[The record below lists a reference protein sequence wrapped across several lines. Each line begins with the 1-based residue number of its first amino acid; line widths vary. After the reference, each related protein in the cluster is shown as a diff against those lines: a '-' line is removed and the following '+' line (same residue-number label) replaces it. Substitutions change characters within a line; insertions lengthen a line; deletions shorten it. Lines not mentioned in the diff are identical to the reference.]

1 MDIPMPMPEQQL
13 PPEAHDQAIRETQK
27 TPVRKPR
34 TRQAAER
41 AYRLSRIPDHLAL
54 PMPGLLAYSL
64 SFNENQFAY
73 LQTIRPS
80 VMEHI
85 SFRDGATYLDYSVA
99 DYVRLHLFYENDPKV
114 ISNIDTILLRA
125 LYSIVLEAQIPL
137 ATSREGILE
146 VLLRPRDIDRTFT
159 IYLPDVAQV
168 TDHEHITDNSLQAL
182 LNKFQGYSNV
192 IGIINQFRT
201 SRGGDAF
208 FPVIQSFKYDEATNT
223 ISFFSPYLNRLAL
236 HNMYASFL
244 PSRDG
249 RYAADASH
257 SYLVDFGIMKE
268 RNKRAAEIACALAVT
283 IDQFKDAVV
292 KITYRDLI
300 RQCSGLQNAIK
311 ATGPTA
317 EKNRVLNRAFSRA
330 WELLESHTYLYDQ
343 YKVLMSYAIP
353 TMADLSDELEI
364 KIHRF

>member
-1 MDIPMPMPEQQL
+1 MDVPTPMPKQQL
-13 PPEAHDQAIRETQK
+13 PPED
-27 TPVRKPR
+27 PVRKPR
-34 TRQAAER
+34 TRQAAEA
-41 AYRLSRIPDHLAL
+41 AYHLSRIPKRLAL
-54 PMPGLLAYSL
+54 PMPGLLAHSL
-64 SFNENQFAY
+64 SFTENQFAY

-99 DYVRLHLFYENDPKV
+99 DYVRLHLFYENDPKA

-125 LYSIVLEAQIPL
+125 LYSTVLEAQIPL

-146 VLLRPRDIDRTFT
+146 VLLRPDAIDRTFT
-159 IYLPDVAQV
+159 FYLPDIAQAANQSHV
-168 TDHEHITDNSLQAL
+168 TDGVRQAL
-182 LNKFQGYSNV
+182 LNKFRSYSNV
-192 IGIINQFRT
+192 IGVINQFRT

-223 ISFFSPYLNRLAL
+223 ISFCSPYLNRLAL
-236 HNMYASFL
+236 HNMYASYL

-257 SYLVDFGIMKE
+257 SYLVYSSVMKE
-268 RNKRAAEIACALAVT
+268 RNKRAVEIVCALTVT
-283 IDQFKDAVV
+283 VDQFKNAAI
-292 KITYRDLI
+292 KIPYRDLI
-300 RQCSGLQNAIK
+300 QQCSGLQNALK

-330 WELLESHTYLYDQ
+330 WELLESDTYLYHQ
-343 YKVLMSYAIP
+343 YKILMNNTIP
-353 TMADLSDELEI
+353 TMAGLGDELKI
-364 KIHRF
+364 KIHRL

>member
-1 MDIPMPMPEQQL
+1 MDIPMPMPERQL
-13 PPEAHDQAIRETQK
+13 PPEALNQAVRQTQES
-27 TPVRKPR
+27 PVRKLR
-34 TRQAAER
+34 TRQDAEAA
-41 AYRLSRIPDHLAL
+41 YHLSRIPRRLAL
-54 PMPGLLAYSL
+54 PMPGLLTHSL
-64 SFNENQFAY
+64 SFTENQFAY

-159 IYLPDVAQV
+159 LYIPDIAQMTNYGHV
-168 TDHEHITDNSLQAL
+168 SDYMLQAL
-182 LNKFQGYSNV
+182 FNKFSGYSNV

-223 ISFFSPYLNRLAL
+223 VSFFSPYLNRLAL

-268 RNKRAAEIACALAVT
+268 RNKRAAEIVCALAVT
-283 IDQFKDAVV
+283 IDQFKDAAI

-300 RQCSGLQNAIK
+300 QRCPCLQNALK
-311 ATGPTA
+311 ATNPA
-317 EKNRVLNRAFSRA
+317 SKNKLLSQAFSRA
-330 WELLESHTYLYDQ
+330 WELLESHTSLYDQ
-343 YKVLMSYAIP
+343 YRILMSYAIP